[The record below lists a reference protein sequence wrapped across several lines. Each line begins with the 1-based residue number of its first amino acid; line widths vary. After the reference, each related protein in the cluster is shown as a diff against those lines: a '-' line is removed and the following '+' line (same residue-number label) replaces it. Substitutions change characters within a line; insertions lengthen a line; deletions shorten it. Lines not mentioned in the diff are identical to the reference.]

1 MRAIFRWVQGRD
13 AGFSALRRA
22 GRAAIVMPLMFGVAV
37 GGIGDAVLAMFA
49 AFGSMALLLF
59 VDFGGAMRERLLAQ
73 GMLVVTGAV
82 LITLGTLAAQYVWLA
97 TVGMLVVGFVVL
109 FVGVVSS
116 VLAGATTALLIS
128 FILPVSLPGPLS
140 TLPDRLGGWVLA
152 GAVTMIAISVLWPA
166 PAVDPLRA
174 PIAKAC
180 SLMARRLRAH
190 LDGEDSAELAQESV
204 KAVEDLRRG
213 FFTTPYRPTGLTTQA
228 RMLVRLVD
236 QIVWLD
242 SIMEDMPVRRPNP
255 VAREVKVAGAEL
267 LEGAAALLET
277 GTGDL
282 TAEFTKL
289 RNARAAM
296 EKKVTATLPVHY
308 GPTEFVQDLYPS
320 FRAQEMTFAITEI
333 AETIEL
339 SVAARKRTWWQQ
351 LIGLQ
356 PPGAG
361 STIRSFRERIG
372 AHLQRNSVWLHNS
385 IRGAIA
391 LSVAVLVSYVSGVG
405 HSFWVVLGSMAV
417 LRSNALSTGQNTLRA
432 LVGTTVGIVLG
443 GLLVSAIGTN
453 VTISWILLPFAIILA
468 GLAPAVI
475 SFAAGQAA
483 FTITLLVLFTI
494 IEPTGWQTGLV
505 RIEDVAIGGAVSLAV
520 GILFWPRG
528 AAPAMRRAVAD
539 ALTDSA
545 HYLRSAVDY
554 GVSRC
559 DECVP
564 ATPPPTGEAQRAAA
578 SARRMDDA
586 FRSYLAERGSK
597 HVTLAGVSALVT
609 AVAVIRLTAEAILDL
624 WEQDSSSGDR
634 TAARRNVLATGK
646 QLVDWYDET
655 AAALA
660 NGGKVPQPLAK
671 TDDIQLIDAV
681 RHDLDGND
689 PHATATAVKV
699 IWTADHLDAVR
710 RLQAGLG

>member
-1 MRAIFRWVQGRD
+1 
-13 AGFSALRRA
+13 
-22 GRAAIVMPLMFGVAV
+22 MPLMFGVAV

-59 VDFGGAMRERLLAQ
+59 VDFGGPMRERLLAQ

-97 TVGMLVVGFVVL
+97 TLGMLVVGFVVL

-152 GAVTMIAISVLWPA
+152 GLVTMIAISVLWPA

-180 SLMARRLRAH
+180 SLMARRLRAR
-190 LDGEDSAELAQESV
+190 LDGEDSTELTQESV
-204 KAVEDLRRG
+204 KAVADLRKG

-242 SIMEDMPVRRPNP
+242 SIMEDMPVKRHSP
-255 VAREVKVAGAEL
+255 VAREVKMAGAEL
-267 LEGAAALLET
+267 LESAAALLEN

-282 TAEFTKL
+282 TAEFRTL
-289 RNARAAM
+289 RDARTAM
-296 EKKVTATLPVHY
+296 ERKVTATLPVHY

-333 AETIEL
+333 AQTIEL
-339 SVAARKRTWWQQ
+339 AVAARNRTWWQQ

-361 STIRSFRERIG
+361 STIQSFRERIG

-385 IRGAIA
+385 IRGGIA

-405 HSFWVVLGSMAV
+405 HSFWVVLGSMAL

-443 GLLVSAIGTN
+443 GLLISAIGTD
-453 VTISWILLPFAIILA
+453 VTISWILLPLAIILA
-468 GLAPAVI
+468 GLAPAAI

-483 FTITLLVLFTI
+483 FTITLLILFTI

-597 HVTLAGVSALVT
+597 RVTLADVSALVT

-624 WEQDSSSGDR
+624 WEQDSASGDR
-634 TAARRNVLATGK
+634 TAARRQVLATGK
-646 QLVDWYDET
+646 QLVGWYDET
-655 AAALA
+655 AVSLA
-660 NGGKVPQPLAK
+660 NGGTVPQPLAR
-671 TDDIQLIDAV
+671 TDDVQLIDAV
-681 RHDLDGND
+681 RHDLDGDD